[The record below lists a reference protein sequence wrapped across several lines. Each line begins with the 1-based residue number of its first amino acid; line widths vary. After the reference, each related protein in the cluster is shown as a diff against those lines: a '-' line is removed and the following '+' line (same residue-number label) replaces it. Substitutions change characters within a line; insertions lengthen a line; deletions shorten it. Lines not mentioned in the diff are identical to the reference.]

1 MTLFHGMS
9 FIVCTSENWRHDLWP
24 YLLPEARCA
33 DYGGVLV
40 SSGFNT
46 ATAIFSQEIVVG
58 NILCKMA
65 QALMAYIS
73 GLA

>member
-9 FIVCTSENWRHDLWP
+9 FIVCTSENWRHDLWAS
-24 YLLPEARCA
+24 LLPEARCA

-40 SSGFNT
+40 RSGHNSV
-46 ATAIFSQEIVVG
+46 IFSQEIAVG

-65 QALMAYIS
+65 QASMACIN